1 MKSKQNTEQRNT
13 RTYILEQAI
22 PLFAAQGYSGVSMRD
37 LSNAVEISTASLYHH
52 FPDKQSLYLETME
65 YVFAD
70 KAKGIMAAIDSQ
82 GTLSERL
89 EQFVTHFVDLMGNDP
104 DFRALLQREL
114 LDGDEERLK
123 LLAEQVFIA
132 PFQAVS
138 TLAEDIAPNCD
149 PHMLAISMIGLVLF
163 HFETAPIRRFLPGGK
178 PEHNEQKVIAHHVT
192 QLLINALRES

>member
-13 RTYILEQAI
+13 RIYILEQAI
-22 PLFAAQGYSGVSMRD
+22 PLFAAHGYSGVSMRD
-37 LSNAVEISTASLYHH
+37 LSMAVEISTASLYHH

-70 KAKGIMAAIDSQ
+70 KAKGIMTAIDSH
-82 GTLSERL
+82 GTLFERL
-89 EQFVTHFVDLMGNDP
+89 EQFVTNFVDLMGNDP

-138 TLAEDIAPNCD
+138 MLAEDIAPNYD
-149 PHMLAISMIGLVLF
+149 PHMLAISMVGLVLF

-178 PEHNEQKVIAHHVT
+178 SEHNEQEVITHHVT